1 MQNSTLPSPPPPPSV
16 FQHALAILVLPF
28 TVTIIVPYLLLSPGL
43 KIHNNPIT
51 LAFSAFFFLL
61 GGTLFVTTLQL
72 FHFKGKGTLAP
83 WQPTKRLVVSGPY
96 LYCRNPMITG
106 VLFLLLGESF
116 LFYSTRLLVWAGC
129 FFLINT
135 VYFLIKE
142 EPDLEKRFGEDYR
155 RYKQLA
161 PRWIPR
167 LRPIRWDEKEADT

>member
-1 MQNSTLPSPPPPPSV
+1 MQNSPSSAPLKAPSL

-43 KIHNNPIT
+43 KINNNPIT
-51 LAFSAFFFLL
+51 ILFSVFFFLL
-61 GGTLFVTTLQL
+61 GGILFATTLRL

-96 LYCRNPMITG
+96 LYCRNPMISG
-106 VLFLLLGESF
+106 VLMVLIGESL
-116 LFYSTRLLVWAGC
+116 LFYSYRLLVWAGC

-135 VYFLIKE
+135 LYFLIKE
-142 EPDLEKRFGEDYR
+142 EPDLEKRFGADYR
-155 RYKQLA
+155 RYKKLA

-167 LRPIRWDEKEADT
+167 LRPIQW